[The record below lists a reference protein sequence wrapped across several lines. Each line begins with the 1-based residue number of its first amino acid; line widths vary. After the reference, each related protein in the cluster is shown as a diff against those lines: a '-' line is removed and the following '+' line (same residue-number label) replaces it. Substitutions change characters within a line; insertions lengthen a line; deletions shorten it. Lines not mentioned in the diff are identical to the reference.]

1 MRFGRWDFA
10 AFMGEIDAGELNGWL
25 DFAEQDPAGWE
36 PLWGPMTGL
45 MSWMAATHPFSPR
58 DIPPKAF
65 LPVRVE
71 ATTAADTQTERVA
84 KIKAGGGRVIEPKP
98 LVKYT
103 PKGA

>member
-1 MRFGRWDFA
+1 MR
-10 AFMGEIDAGELNGWL
+10 EIDAAEVNGWL

-36 PLWGPMTGL
+36 PLWGPMAGL

-65 LPVRVE
+65 LPAKPE
-71 ATTAADTQTERVA
+71 PTAATDTQAERVA
-84 KIKAGGGRVIEPKP
+84 KIKAGGGNVKEPPP